1 MNNIFTK
8 FEKVVYLEK
17 YHIIKSMKHVY
28 EQKVFYADTDAY
40 GIVWHGSYTRWLEA
54 GRCLWCE
61 EMGYPL
67 TVLDEMDIVLPVVN
81 LNIRYK
87 SSAKFND
94 DIVIETWLDKFST
107 VSATFKQIIKSKETG
122 KNFVEA
128 TVDIVAVNKQG
139 KLYRKMPDVLNS
151 VFEKALKEE

>member
-1 MNNIFTK
+1 
-8 FEKVVYLEK
+8 
-17 YHIIKSMKHVY
+17 MKHIF

-40 GIVWHGSYTRWLEA
+40 GIVWHGAYVHWLEA

-61 EMGYPL
+61 QMGYPL

-94 DIVIETWLDKFST
+94 DIIIETWLDKYSI
-107 VSATFKQIIKSKETG
+107 VSASFKQIIRSKETG
-122 KNFVEA
+122 KVFVEA
-128 TVDIVAVNKQG
+128 VVDIVAVHKNG
-139 KLYRKMPDVLNS
+139 KLYRKMPEPLTS
-151 VFEKALKEE
+151 IFEKSIEKKE